1 MSSDTP
7 GRLDGRVA
15 MVTGAGAGIG
25 RATAMRFAADGA
37 SVVVNDIREDLAA
50 ETVAT
55 VSGAGGRALLAPGDV
70 TIPADVDAVVARAHD
85 ELGPIDVLIN
95 NVGGAPAGVGWREL
109 RETTPEDFYAFV
121 ALNLGSAF
129 ICSRAVVGGMVDR
142 GFGKIVCVNSI
153 SAVFGQRAGVGYASA
168 KAGLSGFVASL
179 AKEVAAAGVNVN
191 AVLIGN
197 APHPSRT
204 PEREAVLN
212 QWNHFGRH
220 GRHEEFAGTI
230 AFLVS
235 DDASYLSGSTVVV
248 DGGTLRFAL
257 L

>member
-1 MSSDTP
+1 M
-7 GRLDGRVA
+7 DGRVA
-15 MVTGAGAGIG
+15 LVTGAGAGIG
-25 RATAMRFAADGA
+25 RATALRLAAGGA
-37 SVVVNDIREDLAA
+37 AVAVNDIRDDLAA
-50 ETVAT
+50 DTVRALRD
-55 VSGAGGRALLAPGDV
+55 AGGRACAVPGDV
-70 TIPADVDAVVARAHD
+70 TDASVVDALVATVTAQ
-85 ELGPIDVLIN
+85 LGPVDILIN
-95 NVGGAPAGVGWREL
+95 NVGGAPPGVSWREL
-109 RETTPEDFYAFV
+109 RDTSVDDFYAFV

-129 ICSRAVVGGMVDR
+129 ICTRAVVDGMIDR
-142 GFGKIVCVNSI
+142 GYGKVVCVNSI

-179 AKEVAAAGVNVN
+179 AKEVGPHGVNVN
-191 AVLIGN
+191 AALIGN

-204 PEREAVLN
+204 PEREALLN

-220 GRHEEFAGTI
+220 GRPEEFAATI
-230 AFLVS
+230 AFLAS

>member
-1 MSSDTP
+1 MSPSP
-7 GRLDGRVA
+7 GRFAGRTA
-15 MVTGAGAGIG
+15 LVTGAGAGIG
-25 RATAMRFAADGA
+25 RATAIRLAADGA
-37 SVVVNDIREDLAA
+37 AVAVNDVREDLAV
-50 ETVAT
+50 ETVAMIT
-55 VSGAGGRALLAPGDV
+55 SAGGRAIPAPGDV
-70 TIPADVDAVVARAHD
+70 TQAAAVDAIVADTDDA
-85 ELGPIDVLIN
+85 LGPVDVLIN
-95 NVGGAPAGVGWREL
+95 NVGGTPAGVPWREL
-109 RETTPEDFYAFV
+109 RETPVEDFYAFV

-129 ICSRAVVGGMVDR
+129 ICSRAVIGGMVER

-168 KAGLSGFVASL
+168 KAGLSGLVGSL

-220 GRHEEFAGTI
+220 GRPEEFAGTI
-230 AFLVS
+230 TFLVS

>member
-1 MSSDTP
+1 MSPSP
-7 GRLDGRVA
+7 GRFEGRTA
-15 MVTGAGAGIG
+15 LVTGAGAGVG
-25 RATAMRFAADGA
+25 RATALRLAADGA
-37 SVVVNDIREDLAA
+37 AVIVNDVRADLAGD
-50 ETVAT
+50 TVAAII
-55 VSGAGGRALLAPGDV
+55 SAGGRARAAPGDV
-70 TIPADVDAVVARAHD
+70 TQPADVEAIVGEAHD
-85 ELGPIDVLIN
+85 TVGPVDMLIN
-95 NVGGAPAGVGWREL
+95 NVGGAPAGVPWREL
-109 RETTPEDFYAFV
+109 RETSVEDFYAFV

-129 ICSRAVVGGMVDR
+129 ICSRAVIGGMVER
-142 GFGKIVCVNSI
+142 GYGKIVCVNSI

-168 KAGLSGFVASL
+168 KAGLSGFVGSL
-179 AKEVAAAGVNVN
+179 AKEVAATGVNVN

-220 GRHEEFAGTI
+220 GRPEEFAGTI

-235 DDASYLSGSTVVV
+235 EDASYLSGSTVVV